1 MRTRAHR
8 YTDFV
13 EQCKHLDR
21 TSAEKY
27 VLLMTD
33 RIDTSEFYQQTIFT
47 ASSGEPRVK
56 ASQCFT
62 KYKYRG
68 EAEADAE
75 GDARGPAIVAT
86 QAWSRA
92 TGVTKSSAWMRT
104 TGG

>member
-1 MRTRAHR
+1 MH
-8 YTDFV
+8 
-13 EQCKHLDR
+13 
-21 TSAEKY
+21 
-27 VLLMTD
+27 VLLGTD
-33 RIDTSEFYQQTIFT
+33 RIDTSEFYQQTIYT

-86 QAWSRA
+86 QARSRA
-92 TGVTKSSAWMRT
+92 TEFTNSPA
-104 TGG
+104 